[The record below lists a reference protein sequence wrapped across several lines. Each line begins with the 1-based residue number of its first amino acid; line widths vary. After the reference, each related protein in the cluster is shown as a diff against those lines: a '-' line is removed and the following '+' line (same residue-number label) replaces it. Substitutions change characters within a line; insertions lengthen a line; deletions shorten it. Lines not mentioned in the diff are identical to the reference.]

1 MEVFALSCPSVR
13 DTIAL
18 FIMPFFSILCFFLLV
33 CAPYAEAADPG
44 LQPMQLS
51 ELPPPPFDPRGGFV
65 FSTGD
70 RLVASGARDGLV
82 TIWTTTADGTGP
94 WESTGVS
101 VPRDAA
107 FVHQDERRI
116 IVGGLVDG
124 VPSDQVVEMNFL
136 PDGQIKLKNLPALPE
151 AVVGGA
157 AAVLGGK
164 LFVFGGSKSADG
176 TAPSSSLRALDLFDP
191 ESSWVALDSLPAA
204 GRAFSAYSGH
214 NNMLCIFGGTDAR
227 GVPLRETW
235 SYRPVPLE
243 GTKDRGWRRLT
254 DVPGDLPQGA
264 ALPLGQAQLLVMGDH
279 ETQLFHTVTDAW
291 CGFDARPGLKG
302 LVLARNSDKV
312 VALGADDN
320 GAPMAVQLSTPRSV
334 RNLSPVDYAMI
345 IGYFIAIFLIGV
357 YFSRKQDTSAEFSLG
372 NRQVKW
378 WAAGISMF
386 ATGASAI
393 SFIAIPALAFST
405 NLVWLFPLVA
415 MIPGYFVTAYFIYP
429 MLRRLEIASTYE
441 YLERRF
447 NRALRV
453 IASLQAIVFQS
464 FVRAAVVLLLP
475 SLAISSVTGVSVYTS
490 VLIMGVITTIY
501 TAIGGFEAVIW
512 TEVVQAVLMLLAPLA
527 IIWVCITSLPG
538 GFGEFWS
545 TGLAY
550 SKFDLA
556 VLSWD
561 VTVPAVWMLV
571 LGTFLT
577 TTVASAG
584 DQPVIQRVFSA
595 PLPEVRK
602 VNATFTVC
610 GIVIGIMTNVMGIAI
625 FAYFRAHPHALD
637 PLSQNDQIVPLF
649 VTQAM
654 PLALPGIIIAAIFAA
669 AMSTVASSMN
679 SVATIFTED
688 FYVKMRPQSSDKERL
703 LCLKIVSYVV
713 GIIGTA
719 MALLLAAQDLKSM
732 MVLWNQMVALVGGGI
747 VGVYSLGMFTTRA
760 NGFGAICGA
769 LASIAITLVIRLY
782 TPLHW
787 GTYIPIAIFSCIA
800 VGYAASLL
808 RPQSRNLRGLTVF
821 TPSRDSL

>member
-1 MEVFALSCPSVR
+1 
-13 DTIAL
+13 
-18 FIMPFFSILCFFLLV
+18 
-33 CAPYAEAADPG
+33 
-44 LQPMQLS
+44 MQVGVV
-51 ELPPPPFDPRGGFV
+51 PPPPFDPSGGFV
-65 FSTGD
+65 ASFPEA
-70 RLVASGARDGLV
+70 LVAAGRG
-82 TIWTTTADGTGP
+82 ADGAMVLWVGSADGRQP
-94 WESTGVS
+94 WQPTGVT

-107 FVHQDERRI
+107 VARHGGVW
-116 IVGGLVDG
+116 IVAGGESDG
-124 VPSDQVVEMNFL
+124 APTPALRVLRLDGGAPVLDPL
-136 PDGQIKLKNLPALPE
+136 PDLPVALTGPAAAVIGEMLYVSGGSRPDGTPTDELLILDLANPAAGWQQGPALP
-151 AVVGGA
+151 GGPRVRA
-157 AAVLGGK
+157 AYA
-164 LFVFGGSKSADG
+164 
-176 TAPSSSLRALDLFDP
+176 
-191 ESSWVALDSLPAA
+191 
-204 GRAFSAYSGH
+204 GH
-214 NNMLCIFGGTDAR
+214 NGMFSIFGGTGAGGGTLTDA
-227 GVPLRETW
+227 W
-235 SYRPVPLE
+235 AYRPVPLE
-243 GTKDRGWRRLT
+243 GTKDSGWKRL
-254 DVPGDLPQGA
+254 GDAPSGVMPGA
-264 ALPLGQAQLLVMGDH
+264 ATPLGQSQLLVMGAA
-279 ETQLFHTVTDAW
+279 QPLLYHTVTDAW
-291 CGFDARPGLKG
+291 CGFDASPGLAAVLLARTKDG
-302 LVLARNSDKV
+302 VLA
-312 VALGADDN
+312 LGTGSGGGP
-320 GAPMAVQLSTPRSV
+320 GAAELSTPRSV
-334 RNLSPVDYAMI
+334 RNLTFIDYGMI
-345 IGYFIAIFLIGV
+345 VGYFVAIFLIGV

-415 MIPGYFVTAYFIYP
+415 LIPGYYVTAYLIYP

-453 IASLQAIVFQS
+453 IASLQAIIFQS

-475 SLAISSVTGVSVYTS
+475 SLAIASVTGINVYTS
-490 VLIMGVITTIY
+490 VLIMGVVTTIY

-512 TEVVQAVLMLLAPLA
+512 TEVLQAVLMLLAPLA

-538 GFGEFWS
+538 GFGEFWATS
-545 TGLAY
+545 LAY
-550 SKFDLA
+550 SKFDFA

-561 VTVPAVWMLV
+561 LTVPAVWMLV

-595 PLPEVRK
+595 PLPEVRR

-610 GIVIGIMTNVMGIAI
+610 GIIIGIMVNVMGIAI
-625 FAYFRAHPHALD
+625 FTYFRAHPEMLD

-654 PLALPGIIIAAIFAA
+654 PLAFPGIVIAAIFAA

-703 LCLKIVSYVV
+703 LTLKIGSYVV
-713 GIIGTA
+713 GIIGTI
-719 MALLLAAQDLKSM
+719 MALLLAAQDVKSM
-732 MVLWNQMVALVGGGI
+732 MVVWNQMVALVGGGV
-747 VGVYSLGMFTTRA
+747 VGVYSLGMFSTRA

-769 LASIAITLVIRLY
+769 LASVIITLIVRLY

-787 GTYIPIAIFSCIA
+787 GTYIPIAIFSCII
-800 VGYAASLL
+800 VGYLASLL
-808 RPQSRNLRGLTVF
+808 RPQSKDLKGLTVF
-821 TPSRDSL
+821 TPSRTSA